1 MYQGYRSVIAT
12 ISAEDGVIL
21 LQIQPHAIDHK
32 DFINYLKKLRQMHG
46 TMPLAL
52 FMDNLPVHIALDV
65 QPFYSD
71 LDIVQIK
78 NVGYSPQFNP
88 IESTFSKV
96 KALFNRVRLNCLVNR
111 IGFNFERTI
120 KAAFSEITPE
130 HCANCAKMSF
140 RLLQKAS

>member
-1 MYQGYRSVIAT
+1 
-12 ISAEDGVIL
+12 
-21 LQIQPHAIDHK
+21 
-32 DFINYLKKLRQMHG
+32 MHG
-46 TMPLAL
+46 ATPLAL
-52 FMDNLPVHIALDV
+52 FMDNLAVHIALDV
-65 QPFYSD
+65 QPFYSN

-120 KAAFSEITPE
+120 KAAFSVITSK
-130 HCANCAKMSF
+130 HCANCVRMSF
-140 RLLQKAS
+140 RLL